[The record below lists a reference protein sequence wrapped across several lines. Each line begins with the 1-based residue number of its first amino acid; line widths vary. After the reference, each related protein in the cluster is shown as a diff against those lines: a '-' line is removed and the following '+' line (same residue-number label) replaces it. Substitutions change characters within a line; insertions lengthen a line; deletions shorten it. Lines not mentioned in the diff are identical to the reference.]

1 MGLYETI
8 MSTSILVYKNISKF
22 LIVCTVKDLQW
33 KFTRWS
39 LHINL
44 YDKYRTIF
52 FDYYK
57 TPRSRLYKLDT
68 S

>member
-1 MGLYETI
+1 

-22 LIVCTVKDLQW
+22 LIVCTVEDLQW
-33 KFTRWS
+33 KFTRWP

-52 FDYYK
+52 LIITKRLKADY
-57 TPRSRLYKLDT
+57 TN
-68 S
+68 